1 MTLVLKL
8 QITEPFSKLEILA
21 LLLSPSP
28 PLLNSQ
34 PTVINFLSVVPIC
47 IRWETFFFLR
57 ISHLHLNICQTF
69 RATYFINDFQLLKK
83 KVSFVDYSYCA
94 IVYFL
99 LWRSIHIKSAMVKA
113 PEWYFSHEC
122 PLEMEKEI
130 TCRRCLHSL
139 ANRNHFEKAVARKA
153 AGP

>member
-83 KVSFVDYSYCA
+83 KVSFICFSLITA
-94 IVYFL
+94 IVRLFTFSTLAFY
-99 LWRSIHIKSAMVKA
+99 SHQKCNGQSARMVFFTRVSFGNGEGNYLSQVS
-113 PEWYFSHEC
+113 PFFGE
-122 PLEMEKEI
+122 
-130 TCRRCLHSL
+130 
-139 ANRNHFEKAVARKA
+139 
-153 AGP
+153 